1 MKNNKLKR
9 WLLIPTSICTF
20 AIIAGTVTVITQ
32 FSKQTSENSNDV
44 SNKQIASFLGTLI
57 KNPIQINTT
66 LTANEG
72 LLANNEQS
80 IINKIKLA
88 IINQLGNT
96 VNINNHIYLTQTLLN
111 NLNIKLPKTV
121 SYTNYL
127 NGEISNVNLTY
138 DEISLKPNN
147 ANSYSVIGFT
157 TPNKNAN
164 ANQNQVEDVANKL
177 ALVINN
183 PIELI
188 KYNYTV
194 QQSLSS
200 TSNEQIL
207 INAIKNAIEVNLI
220 ENDINNQSIEH
231 YQLNVNNITYSMSEI
246 MQNLTVNLNHDFV
259 VDEAYDEGYLNGVSL
274 VFNGLNNI
282 KSQIKTETYNTY
294 KVINF
299 LKPNQTDIQTNNENI
314 SNNLSNSV

>member
-1 MKNNKLKR
+1 MD
-9 WLLIPTSICTF
+9 
-20 AIIAGTVTVITQ
+20 IA
-32 FSKQTSENSNDV
+32 
-44 SNKQIASFLGTLI
+44 
-57 KNPIQINTT
+57 
-66 LTANEG
+66 
-72 LLANNEQS
+72 
-80 IINKIKLA
+80 
-88 IINQLGNT
+88 
-96 VNINNHIYLTQTLLN
+96 
-111 NLNIKLPKTV
+111 LPKTV

-127 NGEISNVNLTY
+127 NGEITNVNLTY
-138 DEISLKPNN
+138 DEISIKPNN
-147 ANSYSVIGFT
+147 ANSYSVIGFN
-157 TPNKNAN
+157 TPSKNEN

-177 ALVINN
+177 ALIINN

-220 ENDINNQSIEH
+220 ENDINNQNIEQ

-246 MQNLTVNLNHDFV
+246 MQNLIVNLNHDFV
-259 VDEAYDEGYLNGVSL
+259 IDEAYNEGYLDGISL
-274 VFNGLNNI
+274 IFNGLNNA

-314 SNNLSNSV
+314 SNNLSNSVLTNGTINLPST